1 MLKLIKSY
9 KGVTVI
15 ELLAV
20 LVILGI
26 ISAIAFP
33 TIGNLIDNQKE
44 KAAIAERDIILT
56 AAQSY
61 AQYETSSSD
70 LDDTS
75 SLQDIIDANYLT
87 NFSSDIKIYTSAWR
101 GPNTIEDPS
110 LIMFDKNTYVL
121 AASTDDIGTEINGF
135 IVEGSLPIIT
145 GTCR

>member
-87 NFSSDIKIYTSAWR
+87 NFSSDIKIYTSA
-101 GPNTIEDPS
+101 
-110 LIMFDKNTYVL
+110 
-121 AASTDDIGTEINGF
+121 
-135 IVEGSLPIIT
+135 
-145 GTCR
+145 